1 MSKQNERRR
10 EIHAMSDAQSQQEL
24 ADLRRKLFDLRLQK
38 ARGEVRDNRQF
49 PQIKADIARLM
60 YHLGELRHAEE
71 MVASGELAAEP
82 AGEE

>member
-10 EIHAMSDAQSQQEL
+10 EIQAMSGEQSQQEL
-24 ADLRRKLFDLRLQK
+24 ADLRRKLFELRLQK

-49 PQIKADIARLM
+49 PQMKADIARLM
-60 YHLGELRHAEE
+60 YHLSELRHAQE
-71 MVASGELAAEP
+71 MAASGELAAET

>member
-10 EIHAMSDAQSQQEL
+10 EIHAMSDEQSHQEL
-24 ADLRRKLFDLRLQK
+24 ADLRQKLLHLRLQK

-49 PQIKADIARLM
+49 PKIKADIARLM
-60 YHLGELRHAEE
+60 HHLGELRHAEV
-71 MVASGELAAEP
+71 MAASGELVDEP

>member
-10 EIHAMSDAQSQQEL
+10 EIQAMSEEQSQQEL
-24 ADLRRKLFDLRLQK
+24 AELRQKLFALRLQK

-49 PQIKADIARLM
+49 PKIRADIARVTH
-60 YHLGELRHAEE
+60 HLGELKHAEE
-71 MVASGELAAEP
+71 MAASGELVAES

>member
-1 MSKQNERRR
+1 MSKLNERRR
-10 EIHAMSDAQSQQEL
+10 EIQAMSEAQSQQEL

-49 PQIKADIARLM
+49 PKIRADIARLLH
-60 YHLGELRHAEE
+60 HLGELRHAEE
-71 MVASGELAAEP
+71 MAASGELATET

>member
-1 MSKQNERRR
+1 MSKLSERRR
-10 EIHAMSDAQSQQEL
+10 EIHAMSEAQSQQEL

-49 PQIKADIARLM
+49 SKTRADIARLI
-60 YHLGELRHAEE
+60 YHLGELQHAEE
-71 MVASGELAAEP
+71 MAASGELAE

>member
-1 MSKQNERRR
+1 MSKLSERRR
-10 EIHAMSDAQSQQEL
+10 EILAMSEQQSHQEL

-49 PQIKADIARLM
+49 PKIKADIARLK
-60 YHLGELRHAEE
+60 HHIGEIAHAER
-71 MVASGELAAEP
+71 MAASGELVEET

>member
-10 EIHAMSDAQSQQEL
+10 EIHAMSEAQSQQEL
-24 ADLRRKLFDLRLQK
+24 AELRQKLFHLRLQK

-49 PQIKADIARLM
+49 PKIRADIARLM
-60 YHLGELRHAEE
+60 HHLGELRHAEA
-71 MVASGELAAEP
+71 MAASGELAET

>member
-1 MSKQNERRR
+1 VSKQNERRR

-24 ADLRRKLFDLRLQK
+24 VDLRRKLFDLRLQK

-49 PQIKADIARLM
+49 PRIKADIARLVH
-60 YHLGELRHAEE
+60 HLGELQHAEV
-71 MVASGELAAEP
+71 MAASGVLIDDS

>member
-1 MSKQNERRR
+1 VSKLSERRR
-10 EIHAMSDAQSQQEL
+10 EIQAMSEAQSQQEL

-49 PQIKADIARLM
+49 PKIRADVARLM
-60 YHLGELRHAEE
+60 HHLGELRHAEE
-71 MVASGELAAEP
+71 MAVSGELADHT

>member
-10 EIHAMSDAQSQQEL
+10 EIHAMSEEQTHQEL

-38 ARGEVRDNRQF
+38 AHGEVRDNRQF
-49 PQIKADIARLM
+49 PQAKADIARLIH
-60 YHLGELRHAEE
+60 HLGELRHAEA
-71 MVASGELAAEP
+71 MAASGELTDET

>member
-1 MSKQNERRR
+1 MSKLNERRR
-10 EIHAMSDAQSQQEL
+10 EIRAMGEAQAQQEL

-49 PQIKADIARLM
+49 PKIRADIARLT
-60 YHLGELRHAEE
+60 YHLGELRHAEV
-71 MVASGELAAEP
+71 MVASGELATET

>member
-1 MSKQNERRR
+1 VSKLNERRR
-10 EIHAMSDAQSQQEL
+10 EIQAMSAAQTHQEL

-49 PQIKADIARLM
+49 PKIRADIARLM
-60 YHLGELRHAEE
+60 HHLGELRHAE
-71 MVASGELAAEP
+71 MMAASGELAAET